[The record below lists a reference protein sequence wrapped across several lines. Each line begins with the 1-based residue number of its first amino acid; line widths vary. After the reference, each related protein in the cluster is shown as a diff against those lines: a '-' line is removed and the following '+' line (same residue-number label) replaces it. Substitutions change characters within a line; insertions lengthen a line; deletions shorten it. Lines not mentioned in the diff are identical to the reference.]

1 MYKKWDFNL
10 VDFPCLNHL
19 LKKQFNLTKFQNG
32 DGAAPL
38 NELSVCTEVICSS
51 LTKEIVG
58 LFAGKGGDFLK

>member
-38 NELSVCTEVICSS
+38 TELTE
-51 LTKEIVG
+51 EIVG